1 MYFQV
6 EFDDEGKVR
15 GVTSEGETTKGKKVV
30 CDPSYV
36 PEKVKATHL
45 HYLNKQ
51 IWSIVPKRS
60 DVTNIM
66 LYILSVKLFQQRY
79 KLFMTEILYQSK
91 SLCINIL

>member
-15 GVTSEGETTKGKKVV
+15 GVTSEGETAKGKKVV

-66 LYILSVKLFQQRY
+66 LYFPSYCFNNGTNYL
-79 KLFMTEILYQSK
+79 
-91 SLCINIL
+91 

>member
-6 EFDDEGKVR
+6 EFDDEGKVH

-36 PEKVKATHL
+36 PEKVKSTHL

-51 IWSIVPKRS
+51 IWSIALKIIS

-66 LYILSVKLFQQRY
+66 LYFPSYCFNNGTNYL
-79 KLFMTEILYQSK
+79 
-91 SLCINIL
+91 